1 MPPRFA
7 YWTIILDGT
16 PTAFRAREQAELLPT
31 FNRLKQKDP
40 SAMMKWFSQG
50 RLWDSPEAARAER
63 ERLRNE
69 DGARYLAEQREK
81 ERRKAEEAAPPPP
94 RQPDGA
100 SGPRQDREHGPGPRR
115 DGNLAL
121 RQLRQEF
128 HPAEVSVGYGD
139 PCLELLLY
147 LPGPIAF
154 LRARVGLLP
163 IGASEVRDPQRPLAQ
178 RGEDVEGA
186 SRRDIPIARQANE
199 GLVALVPDPAPPE
212 HAPQDPAGV
221 LKAGEDRTVEEG
233 ALVELA

>member
-1 MPPRFA
+1 MPTMPPRFA

-115 DGNLAL
+115 DGN
-121 RQLRQEF
+121 R
-128 HPAEVSVGYGD
+128 
-139 PCLELLLY
+139 
-147 LPGPIAF
+147 
-154 LRARVGLLP
+154 
-163 IGASEVRDPQRPLAQ
+163 
-178 RGEDVEGA
+178 
-186 SRRDIPIARQANE
+186 
-199 GLVALVPDPAPPE
+199 PAPAKPGVRRNRDWRPGGE
-212 HAPQDPAGV
+212 HSDPRD
-221 LKAGEDRTVEEG
+221 K
-233 ALVELA
+233 